1 MRLGTLRITALA
13 VAAFGTAMAVSACG
27 SSEDPNNPGGGTTP
41 PGTTPGGG
49 GTGTTPTTPA
59 EQVKQILDARK
70 LDYSEAAR
78 TAKLKLN
85 DELPNLTEINSVANA
100 ADDAAK
106 KVAYEKLID
115 TWIDDPKFAATMV
128 KFWKDTYRTGGPNNN
143 PPAAGNPD
151 LNVAANFSARVMV
164 EGRPFTDV
172 LTATTNTCPTF
183 NPATN
188 TFTDGSCATTP
199 TAGVLT
205 DPGIL
210 SQYFSNMAFR
220 RSRFINETF
229 ACTKFPVE
237 FSAAGVPMGAG
248 TYTGPWKFDSIIGK
262 ATKADA
268 KIDFLDTT
276 SVICANCHVTQNRI
290 APVFIKY
297 DAKGILQATSQVQV
311 PIPKPPN
318 AELTDYL
325 VAGESLAWR
334 FGKPF
339 TDITGLGGAMAAD
352 PDIAKCAVNRM
363 WNYALS
369 RGDIVN
375 DLASVPDEVTASYVT
390 AFTGGGMKLKESLRA
405 IMKSEDFTKF

>member
-27 SSEDPNNPGGGTTP
+27 SSEDPNTVGGNNPNNTNP
-41 PGTTPGGG
+41 N
-49 GTGTTPTTPA
+49 GTGTANTPATPA

-70 LDYSEAAR
+70 LDYGEAAR

-85 DELPNLTEINSVANA
+85 DELPDLTEINSIANA

-106 KVAYEKLID
+106 KVAYEKLVD
-115 TWIDDPKFAATMV
+115 TWIDNPKFAATMV

-151 LNVAANFSARVMV
+151 LNVAANFSARVVV
-164 EGRPFTDV
+164 EGKPFTDI

-183 NPATN
+183 DPATN
-188 TFTDGSCATTP
+188 AFTDGNCTTTP
-199 TAGVLT
+199 TVGVLT
-205 DPGIL
+205 DPGL
-210 SQYFSNMAFR
+210 QSQYFSNMAFR

-248 TYTGPWKFDSIIGK
+248 TYTGPWKFDSIVGK
-262 ATKADA
+262 TTKPDA

-290 APVFIKY
+290 APLFIKY
-297 DAKGILQATSQVQV
+297 DAKGVLQPTSQVEV
-311 PIPKPPN
+311 PIPKPPK
-318 AELTDYL
+318 ADLTDYL
-325 VAGESLAWR
+325 LPGESLAWR
-334 FGKPF
+334 FGKPV
-339 TDITGLGGAMAAD
+339 TDIAGLGGAMASD

-375 DLASVPDEVTASYVT
+375 DLATVPDEVTAPYVT
-390 AFTGGGMKLKESLRA
+390 AFTGGGMKLKETLRG